1 MEAAAVSLV
10 AAGGRKYLTSA
21 ERDRFIATARRA
33 PRPEIQTFALT
44 LVHTGCRISEA
55 LAVRAG
61 DVDLEARALELV
73 HWIDFCKRRA
83 QKLR

>member
-1 MEAAAVSLV
+1 M
-10 AAGGRKYLTSA
+10 
-21 ERDRFIATARRA
+21 
-33 PRPEIQTFALT
+33 IQTFALT

-61 DVDLEARALELV
+61 DVDLEARALRFQTLKRRTEVWREVPVPEDLARALELV

-83 QKLR
+83 QKPR